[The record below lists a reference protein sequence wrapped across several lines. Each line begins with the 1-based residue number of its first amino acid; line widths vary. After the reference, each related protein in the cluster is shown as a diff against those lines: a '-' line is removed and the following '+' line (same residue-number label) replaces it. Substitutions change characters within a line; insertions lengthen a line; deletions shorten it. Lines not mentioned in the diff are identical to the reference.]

1 MKQLLM
7 LLGVVACVPLLG
19 SSAALSQATP
29 APATPDPANFTGQV
43 AALPTADIRIFRYT
57 FAPGG
62 RTNWH
67 THENGQVIVVEQ
79 GRMRM
84 QEQGGAV
91 KEYGPGE
98 TVRTPPGVP
107 HWHGAVPAES
117 MTQVAFAFGKTSWMQ
132 KVTDAEYSAGEPARA
147 SGPKQHADHK

>member
-1 MKQLLM
+1 MKRLFG
-7 LLGVVACVPLLG
+7 LLGVVTCILLLG
-19 SSAALSQATP
+19 GSEALSQAAAP
-29 APATPDPANFTGQV
+29 PAMPAAPATPDPANFTGQV
-43 AALPTADIRIFRYT
+43 TARPTADIRIFRYT

-67 THENGQVIVVEQ
+67 SHENGQVIVVEE

-84 QEQGGAV
+84 QEQGGPV

-117 MTQVAFAFGKTSWMQ
+117 MTQVAFAFGKTTWMQ
-132 KVTDAEYSAGEPARA
+132 KVTDAEYSAGAR
-147 SGPKQHADHK
+147 SDRK